1 MEKSF
6 GLSFGWLCVFLS
18 MPLPLFPRFF
28 VWIRYDRVLAAYS
41 NEHLCK
47 YLDWFVFVSR
57 VWNVRGLCA
66 VKWGW
71 FVSVVFFLMVMF
83 ILLLVSQF
91 VVRLVCILWISI
103 RFSSGKGKTVRI
115 CSFVIVLWKNV
126 YLFSIFLY
134 WLCVFDVIYFSEC
147 NVF

>member
-1 MEKSF
+1 MSICANISIGLFSF
-6 GLSFGWLCVFLS
+6 RGCEMSVACVRWNEGDSFR
-18 MPLPLFPRFF
+18 LF
-28 VWIRYDRVLAAYS
+28 
-41 NEHLCK
+41 
-47 YLDWFVFVSR
+47 
-57 VWNVRGLCA
+57 
-66 VKWGW
+66 
-71 FVSVVFFLMVMF
+71 FFLMVMF

-103 RFSSGKGKTVRI
+103 RSGKGKTVRI